1 MKNVPRSTEQM
12 RAWIGIFIG
21 LSIAL
26 GANRA
31 EAFCRQRSCQDS
43 KEASPEA
50 AENGQTCERDAR
62 GCIQEGNLLY
72 YDSPCL
78 SFAVAAGSGD
88 VLGLDDER
96 FEELVQEAFE
106 RWQSVDCGAGSEPR
120 LQVQSAGVVETT
132 EPVYCGLPEL
142 NLSVWFLQTQWPNE
156 YESNALGYTTSTY
169 AKDDA
174 EVFDADVEINVQKL
188 VDDGLTGP
196 NVEDVL
202 LSIITHEAGHF
213 LGLGHSDDPGSVMA
227 ASYSPRDLL
236 SRPLTQDDVDGI
248 CAIYPPG
255 KDFECSEPGV
265 SEAALDEAACQQA
278 IDDTSATDAGCN
290 LTPKSTSR
298 HPFTPLSLLSLLS
311 LLAAAVLFRCRRG
324 SHAA

>member
-1 MKNVPRSTEQM
+1 M

-43 KEASPEA
+43 KELSSEA
-50 AENGQTCERDAR
+50 EKGQTCERDAR
-62 GCIQEGNLLY
+62 GCILEGDLLY

-88 VLGLDDER
+88 VLGVDDER
-96 FEELVQEAFE
+96 FEELVREAFN
-106 RWQSVDCGAGSEPR
+106 RWQTVDCGDGSEPR
-120 LQVQSAGVVETT
+120 LQVQSAGVVETA

-142 NLSVWFLQTQWPNE
+142 NLSVWFLQTQWP

-169 AKDDA
+169 AQDDA

-188 VDDGLTGP
+188 VDDGLTGL

-202 LSIITHEAGHF
+202 LSIFTHEAGHF

-278 IDDTSATDAGCN
+278 IDDTSAADAGCN
-290 LTPKSTSR
+290 LTPWSSPRDRST
-298 HPFTPLSLLSLLS
+298 PLSLLS
-311 LLAAAVLFRCRRG
+311 LLAAAVFFRCRRG
-324 SHAA
+324 SQAV